1 MSFKGLQPIMYGGRE
16 VWPLVEG
23 GKGVS
28 ATNHASS
35 GAWAAAGGIGTV
47 SAVNAD
53 SYDAEGKIIPQVY
66 DQLTRLERHEQLIRY
81 AIDGAVEQ
89 VRRASDIASGR
100 GAININVLWEMGG
113 AQQVLEGVLERTRG
127 LVAGVTCGAGMPYKL
142 SEIAAKHNV
151 HYLPIVSSGRAF
163 RALWKRAYHKVSE
176 LLAAVV
182 YEDPWLAGGHNG
194 LSNAEDPLTPEDP
207 YPRVKALRDTMRAE
221 GISDEVPIVM
231 AGGVW
236 FLREW
241 DDWIDNPELG
251 RIAFQYGTRPLLTE
265 ESPIP
270 QGWKDRLRE
279 LEPGDVLLH
288 RFSPTGFYSS
298 AVRNPFLRMLEARS
312 ERQIPYSRVSAGEH
326 TVQLDVGVKGK
337 NFWVT
342 PQDRDRARV
351 WAAEGHTEALKTPD
365 DTVVFVSPEERAFI
379 RQDQADCMGCLS
391 HCGFSSWKDHDDY
404 TTGRLADP
412 RSFCI
417 QKTLQDIA
425 HGGPVDQ
432 NLMFAGHAAFRFK
445 QDPFYSNNFTP
456 TVKQLVDRI
465 LTGD

>member
-1 MSFKGLQPIMYGGRE
+1 MSFKGLEPINYGGRE
-16 VWPLVEG
+16 VWPLIEG

-53 SYDAEGKIIPQVY
+53 SYDAEGKIVPQVY
-66 DQLTRLERHEQLIRY
+66 EQMTRKERHQQLIDY
-81 AIDGAVEQ
+81 AIEGAVAQ
-89 VRRASDIASGR
+89 VQRAHDISGGK

-113 AQQVLEGVLERTRG
+113 AQQVLEGTLERTRG
-127 LVAGVTCGAGMPYKL
+127 LVTGVTCGAGMPYKL
-142 SEIAAKHNV
+142 AEIAQRFGV
-151 HYLPIVSSGRAF
+151 HYLPIVSSARAF
-163 RALWKRAYHKVSE
+163 RALWKRSYSKVPE
-176 LLAAVV
+176 LMAAVV

-194 LSNAEDPLTPEDP
+194 LSNAEDPLKPEDP
-207 YPRVKALRDTMRAE
+207 YPRVRALRETMRKE
-221 GISDEVPIVM
+221 GVSEDTAIVM

-241 DDWIDNPELG
+241 NDWIDNPELG
-251 RIAFQYGTRPLLTE
+251 KIAFQFGTRPLLTQ

-270 QGWKDRLRE
+270 QGWKDMLRT

-288 RFSPTGFYSS
+288 KFSPTGFYSS
-298 AVRNPFLRMLEARS
+298 AVRNPFLRNLEQRS
-312 ERQIPYSRVSAGEH
+312 ERQIPYSRIEAGDH

-342 PQDRDRARV
+342 PHDRERART
-351 WAAEGHTEALKTPD
+351 WAAAGETTALKTPD
-365 DTVVFVSPEERAFI
+365 DTVVFVTPEERETI
-379 RQDQADCMGCLS
+379 RKDQADCMGCLS
-391 HCGFSSWKDHDDY
+391 HCAFSSWKDHDDY

-425 HGGPVDQ
+425 HGGDTDE
-432 NLMFAGHAAFRFK
+432 NLAFAGHAAYRFK
-445 QDPFYSNNFTP
+445 QDPFYSNGYTP
-456 TVKQLVDRI
+456 TVKELVDRI

>member
-1 MSFKGLQPIMYGGRE
+1 MAFKGIQPINYGGRE

-53 SYDAEGKIIPQVY
+53 SYDPTGKIIPQVY
-66 DQLTRLERHEQLIRY
+66 EQLTRRERHEQLIRY
-81 AIDGAVEQ
+81 GIDGAVAQ
-89 VRRASDIASGR
+89 VERAYEIASGK

-113 AQQVLEGVLERTRG
+113 AQQILEGVLEKTRG
-127 LVAGVTCGAGMPYKL
+127 MVTGVTCGAGMPYRL
-142 SEIAAKHNV
+142 SEIAAKYQVN
-151 HYLPIVSSGRAF
+151 YLPIISSARAF

-176 LLAAVV
+176 LMAAVV

-194 LSNAEDPLTPEDP
+194 LSNAEDPLKPEDP

-221 GISDEVPIVM
+221 GISDDVPIVM

-241 DDWIDNPELG
+241 EDWIDNPELG
-251 RIAFQYGTRPLLTE
+251 QIAFQFGTRPLLTH

-270 QGWKDRLRE
+270 QAWKDELRK

-298 AVRNPFLRMLEARS
+298 AVRNSFLRNLEARS
-312 ERQIPYSRVSAGEH
+312 DRQIPYSKVEAGEH
-326 TVQLDVGVKGK
+326 TVRLDVGVGNK
-337 NFWVT
+337 NFWVA
-342 PQDRDRARV
+342 PKDLDRARTWV
-351 WAAEGHTEALKTPD
+351 TEGFTEGLRTPD
-365 DTVVFVSPEERAFI
+365 DTIIFVTPDERDTI
-379 RQDQADCMGCLS
+379 RQDQTDCMGCLS

-425 HGGPVDQ
+425 HGGPTDQ
-432 NLMFAGHAAFRFK
+432 NLMFAGHAAYRFK

-456 TVKQLVDRI
+456 TMKELVDRI

>member
-1 MSFKGLQPIMYGGRE
+1 
-16 VWPLVEG
+16 
-23 GKGVS
+23 
-28 ATNHASS
+28 
-35 GAWAAAGGIGTV
+35 
-47 SAVNAD
+47 
-53 SYDAEGKIIPQVY
+53 
-66 DQLTRLERHEQLIRY
+66 
-81 AIDGAVEQ
+81 
-89 VRRASDIASGR
+89 

-113 AQQVLEGVLERTRG
+113 AQAVLEGVLERTRG
-127 LVAGVTCGAGMPYKL
+127 LVTGVTCGAGMPYRL
-142 SEIAAKHNV
+142 SEIAARFNV
-151 HYLPIVSSGRAF
+151 NYLPIVSSGRAF
-163 RALWKRAYHKVSE
+163 RALWKRAYHKVSH

-194 LSNAEDPLTPEDP
+194 LSNAEDPKKPEDP
-207 YPRVKALRDTMRAE
+207 YPRVKALRDVMRAE
-221 GISDEVPIVM
+221 GVSDDVPIVM

-241 DDWIDNPELG
+241 NDWIDNPELG
-251 RIAFQYGTRPLLTE
+251 SIAFQFGTRPLLTQ

-270 QGWKDRLRE
+270 QAWKDHLRT

-298 AVRNPFLRMLEARS
+298 AVRNPFLRALEARS
-312 ERQIPYSRVSAGEH
+312 ERQIPYSRVAAGEH
-326 TVQLDVGVKGK
+326 TAQLDVGVRGK

-342 PQDRDRARV
+342 PNDLARARE
-351 WAAEGHTEALKTPD
+351 WHAAGFIHALRTPD
-365 DTVVFVSPEERAFI
+365 DTMVFVTTAEREEI
-379 RQDQADCMGCLS
+379 QQDQKDCMGCLS

-425 HGGPVDQ
+425 HGGDIDQ
-432 NLMFAGHAAFRFK
+432 NLMFAGHAAYRFK

>member
-1 MSFKGLQPIMYGGRE
+1 MFKGLKPIVYGGRE

-53 SYDAEGKIIPQVY
+53 SYDPDGRIIPQRY
-66 DQLTRLERHEQLIRY
+66 AGMTRRERHDELIRY
-81 AIDGAVEQ
+81 AIDGAVDQ
-89 VRRASDIASGR
+89 VKRAYDIAAGR

-113 AQQVLEGVLERTRG
+113 AQQVLHGVLERTRG
-127 LVAGVTCGAGMPYKL
+127 LVTGVTCGAGMPYKL
-142 SEIAAKHNV
+142 SEIAAQYEV
-151 HYLPIVSSGRAF
+151 HYLPIISSARAF
-163 RALWKRAYHKVSE
+163 RALWKRAYSKVGHWM
-176 LLAAVV
+176 AAVV

-194 LSNAEDPLTPEDP
+194 LSNAEDPLKPEDP

-221 GISDEVPIVM
+221 GIADEVPIVM

-236 FLREW
+236 YLREW
-241 DDWIDNPELG
+241 ADWIDNPELG
-251 RIAFQYGTRPLLTE
+251 QIAFQFGTRPLLTR

-270 QGWKDRLRE
+270 DGWKNALRT

-298 AVRNPFLRMLEARS
+298 AVRNRFLRELEARS
-312 ERQIPYSRVSAGEH
+312 ARQVPYSRVQAGDH
-326 TVQLDVGVKGK
+326 TERLDVGVKGK

-342 PQDRDRARV
+342 PGDLARARG
-351 WAAEGHTEALKTPD
+351 WHGEGFDTALRTPD
-365 DTVVFVSPEERAFI
+365 DTVVFVGPEERDMI
-379 RQDQADCMGCLS
+379 RTDQSDCMGCLS
-391 HCGFSSWKDHDDY
+391 HCAFSSWKDHDDY

-425 HGGPVDQ
+425 HGGPVED
-432 NLMFAGHAAFRFK
+432 NLMFAGHAAYRFR

-456 TVKQLVDRI
+456 TVGQLVDRI

>member
-1 MSFKGLQPIMYGGRE
+1 MSFKGLKSILYGGRE
-16 VWPLVEG
+16 VWPLIEG
-23 GKGVS
+23 GKGVA

-35 GAWAAAGGIGTV
+35 GAWAAAGGIGTI

-53 SYDAEGKIIPQVY
+53 SYDAEGKIVPQVY
-66 DQLTRLERHEQLIRY
+66 DALTRKERHQQLIQY

-89 VRRASDIASGR
+89 VKRAHEIAGGK

-113 AQQVLEGVLERTRG
+113 AQEVLEGVLEQTRG
-127 LVAGVTCGAGMPYKL
+127 MVTGVTCGAGMPYKL
-142 SEIAAKHNV
+142 AEIAERFNV
-151 HYLPIVSSGRAF
+151 HYLPIISSARAF
-163 RALWKRAYHKVSE
+163 RALWKRSYHKVAD
-176 LLAAVV
+176 LMAAVV

-194 LSNAEDPLTPEDP
+194 LSNAEDPTKPEDP
-207 YPRVKALRDTMRAE
+207 YPRVAALRETMRKE
-221 GISDEVPIVM
+221 GVSDTVPIVM

-241 DDWIDNPELG
+241 NDWIDNPELG
-251 RIAFQYGTRPLLTE
+251 PIAFQFGTRPLLTE

-279 LEPGDVLLH
+279 IEPGDVLLH
-288 RFSPTGFYSS
+288 KFSPTGFYSS
-298 AVRNPFLRMLEARS
+298 AVKNPFLYDLIHRS
-312 ERQIPYSRVSAGEH
+312 ERQIPYSRVEAGEH

-337 NFWVT
+337 NFWVV
-342 PQDRDRARV
+342 PKDRERARGWV
-351 WAAEGHTEALKTPD
+351 AEGYTEALKTPD
-365 DTVVFVSPEERAFI
+365 DTVVFVTPESRAQI
-379 RQDQADCMGCLS
+379 REDQAACMGCLS

-425 HGGPVDQ
+425 HGGPVDE
-432 NLMFAGHAAFRFK
+432 NLMFAGHAAYRFK

>member
-1 MSFKGLQPIMYGGRE
+1 MAFKGLSPIVYGGRE
-16 VWPLVEG
+16 VWPLIEG

-28 ATNHASS
+28 ATNHMSS

-53 SYDAEGKIIPQVY
+53 SYDAEGKIVPQVY
-66 DQLTRLERHEQLIRY
+66 DQLTRKERHEQLIRY
-81 AIDGAVEQ
+81 AIDGATEQ
-89 VRRASDIASGR
+89 VRRAYDVAGGK

-127 LVAGVTCGAGMPYKL
+127 LVTGVTCGAGMPYKL
-142 SEIAAKHNV
+142 AEIAARFNV
-151 HYLPIVSSGRAF
+151 SYLPIISSARAF
-163 RALWKRAYHKVSE
+163 RALWRRSYHKVSE
-176 LLAAVV
+176 LMAAVV

-194 LSNAEDPLTPEDP
+194 LSNAEDPTRPEDP
-207 YPRVKALRDTMRAE
+207 YPRVKALRETMRKE
-221 GISDEVPIVM
+221 GVPEDVPIVM

-241 DDWIDNPELG
+241 ENWIDNPELG
-251 RIAFQYGTRPLLTE
+251 KIAFQFGTRPLLTE

-270 QGWKDRLRE
+270 QQWKDMLRT

-288 RFSPTGFYSS
+288 KFSPTGFYSS
-298 AVRNPFLRMLEARS
+298 AVKNPFLWDLIHRS
-312 ERQIPYSRVSAGEH
+312 ERQIPYSKVEAGEH

-342 PQDRDRARV
+342 PKDRDRARG

-365 DTVVFVSPEERAFI
+365 DTVVFVTPESRAEI
-379 RQDQADCMGCLS
+379 RKDQADCMGCLS

-425 HGGPVDQ
+425 HGGDVQQ
-432 NLMFAGHAAFRFK
+432 NLAFAGHAAYRFK

>member
-1 MSFKGLQPIMYGGRE
+1 MAFKGLKPIIYGGRE
-16 VWPLVEG
+16 VWPLIEG

-28 ATNHASS
+28 ATNHMSS

-53 SYDAEGKIIPQVY
+53 SYDAEGRIIPQVY
-66 DQLTRLERHEQLIRY
+66 TQLTRLERHQQLIRY

-89 VRRASDIASGR
+89 VRRAYEIAGGR

-113 AQQVLEGVLERTRG
+113 AQQVLEGVLEKTRG
-127 LVAGVTCGAGMPYKL
+127 LVTGVTCGAGMPYKL
-142 SEIAAKHNV
+142 SEIAARYNV
-151 HYLPIVSSGRAF
+151 NYLPIVSSARAF
-163 RALWKRAYHKVSE
+163 RALWKRAYHKASE
-176 LLAAVV
+176 LMAAVV

-194 LSNAEDPLTPEDP
+194 LSNAEDPTRPEDP
-207 YPRVKALRDTMRAE
+207 YPRVKAVRDTMRAE
-221 GISDEVPIVM
+221 GISDDVPIVM

-236 FLREW
+236 YLREW
-241 DDWIDNPELG
+241 NDWIDNPELG
-251 RIAFQYGTRPLLTE
+251 QIAFQYGTRPLLTE

-270 QGWKDRLRE
+270 QGWKDRLRTLDE
-279 LEPGDVLLH
+279 GDVLLH

-298 AVRNPFLRMLEARS
+298 AVRNLFLRNLEARS
-312 ERQIPYSRVSAGEH
+312 ERQVPYSRVEAGEH

-342 PQDRDRARV
+342 PRDRERARA
-351 WAAEGHTEALKTPD
+351 WAAAGFTEALKTPD
-365 DTVVFVSPEERAFI
+365 DTVVFVTPEERATI
-379 RQDQADCMGCLS
+379 REDQAACMGCLS

-425 HGGPVDQ
+425 HGGDTER
-432 NLMFAGHAAFRFK
+432 NLMFAGHSAFRFK

>member
-1 MSFKGLQPIMYGGRE
+1 MSFKGLKPISYGGRE
-16 VWPLVEG
+16 VWPLIEG

-53 SYDAEGKIIPQVY
+53 SYDAEGKIVPQVY
-66 DQLTRLERHEQLIRY
+66 DQLTRKERHEQLIQY
-81 AIDGAVEQ
+81 AIDGATAQ
-89 VRRASDIASGR
+89 VKKAYDIAGGN

-113 AQQVLEGVLERTRG
+113 AQQVLEGVLEQTKG
-127 LVAGVTCGAGMPYKL
+127 LVTGVTCGAGMPYKL
-142 SEIAAKHNV
+142 AEIAARFNV
-151 HYLPIVSSGRAF
+151 NYLPIISSARAF
-163 RALWKRAYHKVSE
+163 RALWKRSYHKVSD
-176 LLAAVV
+176 LMAAVV

-194 LSNAEDPLTPEDP
+194 LSNAEDPKKPEDP
-207 YPRVKALRDTMRAE
+207 YPRVAALRETMRKE
-221 GISDEVPIVM
+221 GISDDVPIIM

-236 FLREW
+236 YLREW
-241 DDWIDNPELG
+241 ENWIDNPELG
-251 RIAFQYGTRPLLTE
+251 QIAFQYGTRPLLTE

-270 QGWKDRLRE
+270 QGWKDMLRN
-279 LEPGDVLLH
+279 LEEGDVLLH

-298 AVRNPFLRMLEARS
+298 AVRNPFLRNLEARS
-312 ERQIPYSRVSAGEH
+312 ERQIPYSKVEAGEH

-342 PQDRDRARV
+342 PKDRERARTWV
-351 WAAEGHTEALKTPD
+351 AEGHTEALKTPD
-365 DTVVFVSPEERAFI
+365 DTVVFVDAEERAEI
-379 RQDQADCMGCLS
+379 RKDQADCMGCLS

-425 HGGPVDQ
+425 HGGDVDQ
-432 NLMFAGHAAFRFK
+432 NLAFAGHAAYRFK
-445 QDPFYSNNFTP
+445 TDPFYSNNFTP